1 MHACKFSRI
10 PQPITSTLILASKST
25 QDRPYPV
32 KINIGK
38 AAQPFLVQAE
48 PPVLASSVRPALNH
62 GLIRSSTLPAEAFV
76 ERERKSVPAAPS
88 TEPMI
93 SSWDPLRLP
102 ISSYRITRRVRRR
115 IRGRVQ
121 DPAYS
126 SSYPWSKPSD
136 DYMPLA
142 EFLHEGLHAATA
154 MPWSLTVEGCR
165 AHSAAQPLAPT
176 KRGPLNMALAFGVL
190 PFVAYHKSL

>member
-88 TEPMI
+88 TEPMYSGEGHQLWFSNI
-93 SSWDPLRLP
+93 AQ
-102 ISSYRITRRVRRR
+102 
-115 IRGRVQ
+115 Q
-121 DPAYS
+121 DQLMGSP
-126 SSYPWSKPSD
+126 
-136 DYMPLA
+136 
-142 EFLHEGLHAATA
+142 EAT
-154 MPWSLTVEGCR
+154 
-165 AHSAAQPLAPT
+165 
-176 KRGPLNMALAFGVL
+176 
-190 PFVAYHKSL
+190 Y